1 MLLEIFIVVIVLFFM
16 LYVFPSASGCAIT
29 SLYERFFDG
38 DVDSTI
44 SIKSYLIFIKY
55 VIPARNS
62 YPLFMFH
69 VESNSGP
76 FIPKSYKNFNCRFSP
91 AVNLISYYLFNENAS
106 RITWISPESVL
117 LNVLVLFE

>member
-1 MLLEIFIVVIVLFFM
+1 MLSEIFIVVIVLFFT
-16 LYVFPSASGCAIT
+16 LYVFPSASGYAIT

-76 FIPKSYKNFNCRFSP
+76 FIPKSYKNFYCRQKPFLH
-91 AVNLISYYLFNENAS
+91 NLTVICMVMRTSSSSDNSTKQYN
-106 RITWISPESVL
+106 
-117 LNVLVLFE
+117 